1 MPTGKSQYRKGEY
14 PTFEDYNIYAQRVV
28 LNGEFVQHSHDF
40 DEIVL
45 ILCGTGEHLVG
56 QRVYSLKLGDV
67 FVIKGETRHGFRGA
81 ENLELVNVM
90 YDPRILLSGEG
101 DLRAVAG
108 FAYLFLVQPAI
119 AQQEE
124 YPYAVFLDEDATET
138 ASTLCGFLIRQLED
152 CAGQYQVAVQYGFK
166 TLAAYLA
173 NHYRTR
179 EDLSEK
185 LGIFTRAVQYL
196 QYNAARPI
204 KLQEVAEAAGM
215 SQPSSSQIYYIDLS
229 RGDSAVVYQQEEPNL
244 FSRLLTSLNHGIY
257 AVIEYFE

>member
-1 MPTGKSQYRKGEY
+1 MPAGKSQYRKGEY
-14 PTFEDYNIYAQRVV
+14 PTFEDYSIYAQRVV

-56 QRVYSLKLGDV
+56 QRVYSLKRGDV

-152 CAGQYQVAVQYGFK
+152 CAGQYQVAVQY
-166 TLAAYLA
+166 
-173 NHYRTR
+173 
-179 EDLSEK
+179 
-185 LGIFTRAVQYL
+185 L

-204 KLQEVAEAAGM
+204 KLQEVAEAAGV
-215 SQPSSSQIYYIDLS
+215 SQRHLERVFFEVCDLS
-229 RGDSAVVYQQEEPNL
+229 PMAYLLELRLRHASLLLRGTSKTVAEIAGECGFEDPSYFARVFKRKYGAPPNQCRNAKAL
-244 FSRLLTSLNHGIY
+244 
-257 AVIEYFE
+257 

>member
-1 MPTGKSQYRKGEY
+1 MPAGKSQYRKGEY

-45 ILCGTGEHLVG
+45 ILSGTGEHLVG
-56 QRVYSLKLGDV
+56 QRVYSLKRGDV

-152 CAGQYQVAVQYGFK
+152 CAGQYQVAAQHEQMFD
-166 TLAAYLA
+166 LA
-173 NHYRTR
+173 TV
-179 EDLSEK
+179 K
-185 LGIFTRAVQYL
+185 
-196 QYNAARPI
+196 
-204 KLQEVAEAAGM
+204 EVAEAAAV
-215 SQPSSSQIYYIDLS
+215 SQRHLERVFFEVCGLSPMAYLLELRLRHASLLLRGTSKTVAEIAGECGFEDPSYFARVFKRKY
-229 RGDSAVVYQQEEPNL
+229 GAPPNQCRNAKAL
-244 FSRLLTSLNHGIY
+244 
-257 AVIEYFE
+257 

>member
-1 MPTGKSQYRKGEY
+1 MPAGKSQYRKGEY
-14 PTFEDYNIYAQRVV
+14 PTFEDYSIYAQRVV

-45 ILCGTGEHLVG
+45 ILSGTGEHLVG
-56 QRVYSLKLGDV
+56 QRVYSLKRGDV

-204 KLQEVAEAAGM
+204 KLQEVAEAATVAEIAGECGFED
-215 SQPSSSQIYYIDLS
+215 PSYFARVFKRKY
-229 RGDSAVVYQQEEPNL
+229 GAPPNQCRNAKAL
-244 FSRLLTSLNHGIY
+244 
-257 AVIEYFE
+257 

>member
-1 MPTGKSQYRKGEY
+1 MPAGKSQYRKGEY
-14 PTFEDYNIYAQRVV
+14 PTFEDYSIYAQRVV

-56 QRVYSLKLGDV
+56 QRVYSLKRGDV

-179 EDLSEK
+179 EGRCSICSTTPP
-185 LGIFTRAVQYL
+185 G
-196 QYNAARPI
+196 
-204 KLQEVAEAAGM
+204 
-215 SQPSSSQIYYIDLS
+215 PSSCKRWRRRRLS
-229 RGDSAVVYQQEEPNL
+229 PSATWSGCFLRCAASPPWPTCWSCACATPACCCGGL
-244 FSRLLTSLNHGIY
+244 PRL
-257 AVIEYFE
+257 

>member
-1 MPTGKSQYRKGEY
+1 MPAGKSQYRKGEY
-14 PTFEDYNIYAQRVV
+14 PTFEDYSIYAQRVG

-56 QRVYSLKLGDV
+56 QRVYSLKRGDV

-119 AQQEE
+119 AQQ
-124 YPYAVFLDEDATET
+124 
-138 ASTLCGFLIRQLED
+138 ED

-204 KLQEVAEAAGM
+204 KLQEVAEAAAV
-215 SQPSSSQIYYIDLS
+215 SQRHLERVFFEVCGLSPIAYLLELRLRHASLLLRGTSKTVAEIAGECGFEDPSYFARVFKRKY
-229 RGDSAVVYQQEEPNL
+229 GAPPNQCRNAKAL
-244 FSRLLTSLNHGIY
+244 
-257 AVIEYFE
+257 